1 MRVLAFTEELRAR
14 MCQDIVS
21 RLYSSWYFVMLQNSH
36 LFLAFSYVSVLNKTM
51 ITINNNEN
59 AQQSGFY
66 NDFPE
71 ACCL

>member
-1 MRVLAFTEELRAR
+1 M
-14 MCQDIVS
+14 
-21 RLYSSWYFVMLQNSH
+21 MLQNSH
-36 LFLAFSYVSVLNKTM
+36 LFLAYSCVSVLNKTM

-59 AQQSGFY
+59 AQESGFY